1 VPESYLID
9 KTGAI
14 RFKQVGPLTTS
25 VINDTILPIL
35 ERLDRWSVVLCV
47 MAVLTITAT
56 GRDGHG
62 AIDEPAAVLDA
73 RLPVFLE
80 EVRCLVCQ
88 NETLAGSR
96 ADLAMDLRREIR
108 EQMEAGESGDDI
120 RAFLTDRYGDFV
132 LYRPPLKPTTYPLWF
147 GPFAILVGSALRLY
161 RQLRPGPP
169 RPHGSPTAEEQK
181 RARRLLRAPKK
192 ERT

>member
-1 VPESYLID
+1 MKRGLV
-9 KTGAI
+9 
-14 RFKQVGPLTTS
+14 
-25 VINDTILPIL
+25 
-35 ERLDRWSVVLCV
+35 CV

-62 AIDEPAAVLDA
+62 ATDEPAAVLEA
-73 RLPVFLE
+73 RLQVFLE

-108 EQMEAGESGDDI
+108 EQMEAGESDDDI

-132 LYRPPLKPTTYPLWF
+132 LYRPPLSRPPIHYGLDRSRFSSAVSWGF
-147 GPFAILVGSALRLY
+147 IGS
-161 RQLRPGPP
+161 
-169 RPHGSPTAEEQK
+169 
-181 RARRLLRAPKK
+181 
-192 ERT
+192 